1 VSVQF
6 DLACPVLRVAGVY
19 RDAWR
24 LYRLLARRSVLAAA
38 IVFGALALAKVG
50 GHYSGSRAVAI
61 ALGIVASVLD
71 WAGPVLVQGALIEL
85 VANIHEGRPVES
97 LGRLYARARARFWPL
112 FWGSLVYV
120 LGILGGLVLLIVP
133 GLIAFAR
140 WSLFAPFVVLEEDGV
155 EDAIRKSSRAVR
167 GQTGRVLAIV
177 GAAFL
182 LGLIPADLVF
192 YLLLDRGTQWQL
204 FSFVWSSLT
213 APFEAHVL
221 SVLYYRLTDPERPV
235 IWEGSVGSARARP
248 AL

>member
-1 VSVQF
+1 MLF
-6 DLACPVLRVAGVY
+6 F
-19 RDAWR
+19 
-24 LYRLLARRSVLAAA
+24 RSVPAAA

-50 GHYSGSRAVAI
+50 GHYQGSRAVAI
-61 ALGIVASVLD
+61 ALGIVASVLE
-71 WAGPVLVQGALIEL
+71 WAGPVIVQGALIEL
-85 VANIHEGRPVES
+85 VANVHEGRPVEP

-133 GLIAFAR
+133 GLVAFAR

-167 GQTGRVLAIV
+167 GRTGRILAIV

-182 LGLIPADLVF
+182 LLAVPADLVF
-192 YLLLDRGTQWQL
+192 YFVLGRGTQWQV

-213 APFEAHVL
+213 APFDAHVL
-221 SVLYYRLTDPERPV
+221 SVVYYRLTDPERPV